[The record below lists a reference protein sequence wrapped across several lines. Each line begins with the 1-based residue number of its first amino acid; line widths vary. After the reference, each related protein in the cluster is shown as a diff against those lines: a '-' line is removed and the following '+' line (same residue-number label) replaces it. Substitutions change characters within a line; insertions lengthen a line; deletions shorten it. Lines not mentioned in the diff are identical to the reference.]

1 MGTTTDRRLCCDTQ
15 PSTEEILESS
25 SGSNGRSPGRFPT
38 AVAEEGN
45 VLEPS
50 LETDSESYTTNQIT
64 EDPSGSSSD
73 SILAQSILV
82 SNDFEVEASKQ
93 SDYYEDQQEVFPILL
108 EIINE
113 KRRKSG
119 LINETSIKY
128 IAKSTRKSTEKA
140 YDNGWKHWQQWCF
153 QQDPQIDPTAYNS
166 TNVLH
171 FLVDNN
177 KFSSNHLNTLRSS
190 IASVFRVLHPEEI
203 PLANQS
209 IIQAF
214 FATKR
219 RSEIRI
225 PSTPQLETWDIDK
238 MTDFLVSTWTNSTTM
253 ARPRSDIGRLQF
265 QDIIFN
271 FEDSNNSIP
280 TGVKIHFREP
290 KENQV
295 KTTRLGLLQD
305 TRICPVSTLYLFIS
319 KSNDLRVNLP
329 TDHTLFLAHIEKPE
343 QVASIRPSTMSS
355 WVKSIMERSGIDTTI
370 YKAHSI
376 RSASSTKAVEKGHSI
391 QAVKKHAGWSLNSN
405 TFERFYYKPTNQDS
419 SRDGVEP
426 TEIDLGTTN
435 NPNVGETKSNNV
447 IDAHPWYRRYLGF

>member
-177 KFSSNHLNTLRSS
+177 KFSINHLNTLRSS

-214 FATKR
+214 FVTKR

-238 MTDFLVSTWTNSTTM
+238 MTDFLVSTWTNSSSLTLYDLQLKTVALLCLATM

-319 KSNDLRVNLP
+319 KSR
-329 TDHTLFLAHIEKPE
+329 
-343 QVASIRPSTMSS
+343 
-355 WVKSIMERSGIDTTI
+355 I
-370 YKAHSI
+370 YS
-376 RSASSTKAVEKGHSI
+376 
-391 QAVKKHAGWSLNSN
+391 SLNDV
-405 TFERFYYKPTNQDS
+405 K
-419 SRDGVEP
+419 
-426 TEIDLGTTN
+426 LG
-435 NPNVGETKSNNV
+435 
-447 IDAHPWYRRYLGF
+447 